1 MRLLPGRACDPLHD
15 NRVTPASRRPPPYA
29 SRPTAAPQ
37 VSNVILGN
45 PPRLAVR
52 GDVMSIVPI
61 SRGVLRDVMT
71 LREAMDRLFEES
83 FVPSST
89 SDGGRVGAL
98 DVDLREQP
106 DAYVLTASVP
116 GVEPD
121 EIDISVTENTVSI
134 SAETQRTDERK
145 DDRMILRERVYGRF
159 ARTLQLP
166 TEIDPDKVEA
176 QFQNGVLT
184 LRMPKGEAS
193 RPRKIEPKRIDG
205 QRSSSATSPNRAQT
219 PSQQTAQETAET
231 REGNGQ
237 ARSNTEE
244 QNASRSEAAKARSR

>member
-1 MRLLPGRACDPLHD
+1 MA
-15 NRVTPASRRPPPYA
+15 
-29 SRPTAAPQ
+29 
-37 VSNVILGN
+37 
-45 PPRLAVR
+45 
-52 GDVMSIVPI
+52 IVPI
-61 SRGVLRDVMT
+61 GRGVLRDVMT

-98 DVDLREQP
+98 DVDLKEQP
-106 DAYVLTASVP
+106 DKYVLTASVP
-116 GVEPD
+116 GVAPE
-121 EIDISVTENTVSI
+121 EIDISVTENSVSI
-134 SAETQRTDERK
+134 SAETERTDERK

-176 QFQNGVLT
+176 EFNNGVLT

-193 RPRKIEPKRIDG
+193 RPRKIEPKSTGG
-205 QRSSSATSPNRAQT
+205 QKSSGATTTNRAQT
-219 PSQQTAQETAET
+219 SSPQTAET

-237 ARSNTEE
+237 ARTNAEG
-244 QNASRSEAAKARSR
+244 QNAARGETAKATSR